1 MKHGASESERKFQ
14 IQIFLRNEI
23 PQNLSDSLRGGERA
37 LGTFGP
43 LLPLAKIRR
52 ILVFEELGRKVV
64 WH

>member
-14 IQIFLRNEI
+14 IQIFLRNER
-23 PQNLSDSLRGGERA
+23 PQNLSDSLRGWERA
-37 LGTFGP
+37 LGTLGP

>member
-14 IQIFLRNEI
+14 IQIFLRNVI
-23 PQNLSDSLRGGERA
+23 PQNLSDSPRGWERA
-37 LGTFGP
+37 LGTFVP

-52 ILVFEELGRKVV
+52 IQVLKELGRKVV